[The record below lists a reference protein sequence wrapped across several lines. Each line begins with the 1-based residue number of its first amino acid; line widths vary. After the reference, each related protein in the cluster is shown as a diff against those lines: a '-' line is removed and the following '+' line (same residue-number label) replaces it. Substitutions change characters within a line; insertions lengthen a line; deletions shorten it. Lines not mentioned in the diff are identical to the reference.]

1 MVKNIEKTI
10 TKVEIKDEQL
20 ELPEEIKRKIDEF
33 WKQCK
38 FENPNLWNGN

>member
-10 TKVEIKDEQL
+10 TKIEIKAEQL

-33 WKQCK
+33 
-38 FENPNLWNGN
+38 